1 MDTKIYPCI
10 HTSKIGTEMGN
21 GRLHYHFC
29 GIVKDPMKHKIFMHN
44 WSARWGNYHIDTWD
58 QKETFINYLNKEMLL
73 KSLLGDIPG
82 QDIPKVM
89 TNDNYSKTM
98 DCLLAKFTWDRKV
111 KEVHPV
117 TMNVQ
122 DFYLKKYYNEI

>member
-10 HTSKIGTEMGN
+10 HTSKIGPEMGN

-58 QKETFINYLNKEMLL
+58 QKRNIY
-73 KSLLGDIPG
+73 
-82 QDIPKVM
+82 
-89 TNDNYSKTM
+89 
-98 DCLLAKFTWDRKV
+98 
-111 KEVHPV
+111 
-117 TMNVQ
+117 
-122 DFYLKKYYNEI
+122 

>member
-1 MDTKIYPCI
+1 MDTKYIPCI
-10 HTSKIGTEMGN
+10 HTSKIGTRDGN

-82 QDIPKVM
+82 QDISEG
-89 TNDNYSKTM
+89 NDKRQLFK
-98 DCLLAKFTWDRKV
+98 DHELFTR
-111 KEVHPV
+111 
-117 TMNVQ
+117 
-122 DFYLKKYYNEI
+122 